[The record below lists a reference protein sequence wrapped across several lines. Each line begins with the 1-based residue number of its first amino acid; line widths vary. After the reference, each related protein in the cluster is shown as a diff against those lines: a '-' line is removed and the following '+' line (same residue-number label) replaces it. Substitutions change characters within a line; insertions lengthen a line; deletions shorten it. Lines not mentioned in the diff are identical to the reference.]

1 MKQETSRSLV
11 RLKDHVTITLFAL
24 AVSWF
29 VTFKLFSVL
38 ENKIL
43 VNWFFYAAGALEK
56 FEFGE
61 QSFDAPVFFKHPD
74 VRWVLYKQ
82 WMTIGGTFLGVY
94 LLGVLWLL
102 FLSGMKRGKQRL
114 VRGDDL
120 MDEQEMAAHMKK
132 VIRQYHEKGP
142 HIYFGKVPW
151 PQSLEGRHL
160 FLLGAPGSGKSTS
173 IGAIIEKARERG
185 ESGCCYDPSGDM
197 LAKYYREGDIIFA
210 PFDARCVVWDLRGD
224 APNELI
230 AQTVG
235 NALVPN
241 VEGSSNNEWR
251 QMAANVVRDLI
262 VESTSTIDFINSLRG
277 KKADIWRKIQRRPS
291 YIMAGADRASDSVI
305 FSLAPAVQAV
315 STMRV
320 KGGTPF
326 SLREWTLNTPPN
338 SWIWCFLRPSDEGA
352 VKPVLSAFLES
363 LALNLLSLPAEKRKM
378 RRWVIVDEWPT
389 LGKMEAVPRLL
400 YEGRKYGVATV
411 LAAQSLPQV
420 AARYGEQEGSAI
432 PASCGTIIMF
442 RCPPGKAA
450 EEAER
455 IIGQKEISRETRSRG
470 KDSDSL
476 SEQITET
483 KIMTATELAKLP
495 DLHAVVRMGPYGVGR
510 FVSRVWAA
518 QMVCP
523 SWMEGSRDDYIIE
536 ITTPQTAEADEGGA

>member
-1 MKQETSRSLV
+1 MSEQARSALRPKDYVAVTVAAIGVGLLGAVLMTSRFEQNIVLNWLIYQGNI
-11 RLKDHVTITLFAL
+11 LKDVRIGDHIFA
-24 AVSWF
+24 A
-29 VTFKLFSVL
+29 
-38 ENKIL
+38 
-43 VNWFFYAAGALEK
+43 
-56 FEFGE
+56 
-61 QSFDAPVFFKHPD
+61 DVFFTHRD
-74 VRWVLYKQ
+74 VQWIVGKFFLMWGSFWVTAQ
-82 WMTIGGTFLGVY
+82 VAITAFLWAVG
-94 LLGVLWLL
+94 LG
-102 FLSGMKRGKQRL
+102 KRKQRL

-120 MDEQEMAAHMKK
+120 MDEKTMAAHMRK
-132 VIRQYHEKGP
+132 VIRKGKEPGP
-142 HIYFGKVPW
+142 HIHFGKIPW

-173 IGAIIEKARERG
+173 IGAVIEKARERG

-241 VEGSSNNEWR
+241 VENSNNNEWR

-277 KKADIWRKIQRRPS
+277 KKDEIWRKISTRPS

-315 STMRV
+315 STLRV
-320 KGGTPF
+320 KGGDPF
-326 SLREWTLNTPPN
+326 SVRKWVMETPKN

-352 VKPVLSAFLES
+352 VKPVLAAFIEC

-400 YEGRKYGVATV
+400 YEGRKYGVATI

-455 IIGQKEISRETRSRG
+455 IIGQKEISRETVSRG
-470 KDSDSL
+470 KDSSSL

-495 DLHAVVRMGPYGVGR
+495 DLHAVARMGPYGVGR
-510 FVSRVWAA
+510 FVSKVWAA
-518 QMVCP
+518 QPVCP
-523 SWMEGSRDDYIIE
+523 AWVEGSRDDYIIE
-536 ITTPQTAEADEGGA
+536 LKAGAMQRTGSE